1 MLYRLPE
8 CNEDE
13 DVLTGPERVRFIR
26 FGGKTVMKLN
36 GKMMVAMVMMVGSL
50 AATGCNTATAADT
63 GAVAPE
69 ESVATTPVENAST
82 TTNATNGFEQDARTF
97 HYFAPHAPPAARV
110 EFRGVAPSARHFW
123 APGYYRYN
131 GREHVWVGGRWEL
144 RRDGFE
150 YAGPRWVNRLG
161 RFEYLPGRW
170 VRR

>member
-1 MLYRLPE
+1 
-8 CNEDE
+8 
-13 DVLTGPERVRFIR
+13 
-26 FGGKTVMKLN
+26 MKLN
-36 GKMMVAMVMMVGSL
+36 GKLMVAVVMVVGSL
-50 AATGCNTATAADT
+50 AATGCSTASAEDA

-69 ESVATTPVENAST
+69 ETAATAPVENDRAM
-82 TTNATNGFEQDARTF
+82 NATNAVEKDARFF
-97 HYFAPHAPPAARV
+97 HFYAPHAPPAARF
-110 EFRGVAPSARHFW
+110 EIRGVAPSARHFW

-150 YAGPRWVNRLG
+150 FIGPHWVRRFG

>member
-1 MLYRLPE
+1 
-8 CNEDE
+8 
-13 DVLTGPERVRFIR
+13 
-26 FGGKTVMKLN
+26 MKLN
-36 GKMMVAMVMMVGSL
+36 GKTTVAVAMMLGAL
-50 AATGCNTATAADT
+50 ATTGCSTAKADDAAL
-63 GAVAPE
+63 VAPE
-69 ESVATTPVENAST
+69 ETAETAPVENAANT
-82 TTNATNGFEQDARTF
+82 AGVEKDARFF
-97 HYFAPHAPPAARV
+97 HFYAPFAPPAARFEV
-110 EFRGVAPSARHFW
+110 RGVAPSARHFW

>member
-1 MLYRLPE
+1 
-8 CNEDE
+8 
-13 DVLTGPERVRFIR
+13 
-26 FGGKTVMKLN
+26 MKLN
-36 GKMMVAMVMMVGSL
+36 GKMMMAVVMMVGSL
-50 AATGCNTATAADT
+50 AATGCSTASAADT

-69 ESVATTPVENAST
+69 ETAATAPVDDSTAST
-82 TTNATNGFEQDARTF
+82 SATPGVEQDARSF

-131 GREHVWVGGRWEL
+131 GREHVWVGGRWDL
-144 RRDGFE
+144 RRDGFDFR
-150 YAGPRWVNRLG
+150 APHWVNRAG